1 MLNRIIKIFS
11 IIFIVIVVLFVSINI
26 YFSPTPNFM
35 RNNSVNGVK
44 INVQVSNDDRKPI
57 VRTFKKS
64 EYESMSENK
73 IMRLKDKIDGRVE
86 GDITSINLNK
96 DSKIYFTFE
105 KDGKIY
111 YSETPKIRINA
122 HASSYKDKNKKR
134 IIEGELDRLDDGTY
148 FYETK
153 RYSTQYEKYFMEYL
167 IVEIYYTIDDVDYVS
182 IFGTFQN
189 NANDGTDFFDNE
201 YLEEPIPP
209 ETK

>member
-11 IIFIVIVVLFVSINI
+11 IIFIIIVILFVSIHV

-35 RNNSVNGVK
+35 RNNSINGVK
-44 INVQVSNDDRKPI
+44 ISIQVSNDDRKPI

-64 EYESMSENK
+64 EYENMPENK
-73 IMRLKDKIDGRVE
+73 IMRVKDKIDGRIE
-86 GDITSINLNK
+86 GDITSIHLNK

-111 YSETPKIRINA
+111 YPETPKIRINA

>member
-111 YSETPKIRINA
+111 YPETPKIRINA